1 MSASGASNYTLF
13 QVTKPNSGVVV
24 RTEGKILGFDY
35 YESVYSP
42 MITANVVIED
52 VGGTVANKKG
62 LRGTLKDAL
71 PIEGFEEIAFVIL
84 TASGELNFEKNPMI
98 VTGSPM
104 NIDSPQK
111 QTTFIPLVSNYAIKN
126 ASKPLD
132 RIYPD
137 APISEIVQKI
147 LLDPS
152 LLKVPKD
159 RLGFNAT
166 SGKYEFIEKTSNR
179 DKISGNNELPLDV
192 ILQLCKKSIPE
203 TGNDPGYFFFET
215 KSGFKFQSI
224 DGLITRGMKKFE
236 NDSYK
241 ETHTYSY
248 SSALEA
254 NLDNNKNDYKV
265 LLAPLVRRDQDQL
278 SSLRNGQY
286 NVRICTMD
294 TLTQKYDEKI
304 VNLLSNSNLG
314 EKQISPVDNKN
325 FSKSYTYILNPGA
338 DNMGVGFDVIND
350 PSNYEPKAHMRYG
363 LLHSQLIDIQ
373 IPCNTLLEAG
383 DVIKLQLENITQDEK
398 LLQIYNEHRS
408 GYYLILHLCHH
419 FDTDNSYTSLTLA
432 RDTYGL
438 YTSKK

>member
-1 MSASGASNYTLF
+1 MSAAGASNYTLF
-13 QVTKPNSGVVV
+13 QVTKPNRGVVV

-35 YESVYSP
+35 FESVYSP
-42 MITANVVIED
+42 MVSANLMIED
-52 VGGTVANKKG
+52 TGGTVANKKG

-84 TASGELNFEKNPMI
+84 TATGELNFEKNPMV

-132 RIYPD
+132 RVYPD

-147 LLDPS
+147 LSDPT
-152 LLKVPKD
+152 LLKVPKS
-159 RLGFNAT
+159 RQ
-166 SGKYEFIEKTSNR
+166 FIEKTSNQ
-179 DKISGNNELPLDV
+179 DKVGGNNELPLDV

-203 TGNDPGYFFFET
+203 NGNDPGYFFFET

-224 DGLITRGMKKFE
+224 DSLISKGKEKFD

-241 ETHTYSY
+241 ETHTYNY

-294 TLTQKYDEKI
+294 TLTQKYEEKV
-304 VNLLSNSNLG
+304 VNLLSKSNLG
-314 EKQISPVDNKN
+314 EKQKSPVDKKN

-338 DNMGVGFDVIND
+338 DDKGVGFEVIND

-373 IPCNTLLEAG
+373 VPCNTLLEAG

>member
-1 MSASGASNYTLF
+1 MSAAGASNYTLF
-13 QVTKPNSGVVV
+13 QITKPSSGVVV

-42 MITANVVIED
+42 MITANVVIQD

-71 PIEGFEEIAFVIL
+71 PIEGFEELAFVIL
-84 TASGELNFEKNPMI
+84 TATGELNFEKNPMI

-111 QTTFIPLVSNYAIKN
+111 QTIFIPLVSNYAIKN

-132 RIYPD
+132 RVYPD

-147 LLDPS
+147 LLDPT

-159 RLGFNAT
+159 RLGFNAET
-166 SGKYEFIEKTSNR
+166 GKYEFIEKTSNQ
-179 DKISGNNELPLDV
+179 DKVGGNNELPLDV

-203 TGNDPGYFFFET
+203 NGNDPGYFFFET

-224 DGLITRGMKKFE
+224 DGLITRGMEKFE

-248 SSALEA
+248 SSAPEA

-294 TLTQKYDEKI
+294 TLTQKYEEKV
-304 VNLLSNSNLG
+304 VNLLSKSNLG
-314 EKQISPVDNKN
+314 EKQKSPVDKKN

-338 DNMGVGFDVIND
+338 DDKGVGFEVIND

-373 IPCNTLLEAG
+373 VPCNTLLEAG

>member
-1 MSASGASNYTLF
+1 MSAAGASNYTLF
-13 QVTKPNSGVVV
+13 QVTKPNRGVVV

-35 YESVYSP
+35 FESVYSP
-42 MITANVVIED
+42 MVSANLMIED
-52 VGGTVANKKG
+52 TGGTVANKKG

-84 TASGELNFEKNPMI
+84 TATGELNFEKNPMI

-132 RIYPD
+132 RVYPD

-147 LLDPS
+147 LSDPT
-152 LLKVPKD
+152 LLKVPKS
-159 RLGFNAT
+159 RQ
-166 SGKYEFIEKTSNR
+166 FIEKTSNQ
-179 DKISGNNELPLDV
+179 DKVGGNNELPLDV

-224 DGLITRGMKKFE
+224 DGLITKGMEKFD
-236 NDSYK
+236 NDLYK
-241 ETHTYSY
+241 ETHTYNY

-294 TLTQKYDEKI
+294 TLTQKYEEKV
-304 VNLLSNSNLG
+304 VNLLSKSNLG
-314 EKQISPVDNKN
+314 EKQKSPVDNKK

-338 DNMGVGFDVIND
+338 DDKGVGFEVIND

-373 IPCNTLLEAG
+373 VPCNTLLEAG

>member
-1 MSASGASNYTLF
+1 
-13 QVTKPNSGVVV
+13 
-24 RTEGKILGFDY
+24 
-35 YESVYSP
+35 
-42 MITANVVIED
+42 
-52 VGGTVANKKG
+52 
-62 LRGTLKDAL
+62 
-71 PIEGFEEIAFVIL
+71 
-84 TASGELNFEKNPMI
+84 MI

-132 RIYPD
+132 RVYPD

-147 LLDPS
+147 LSDPT

-159 RLGFNAT
+159 RQ
-166 SGKYEFIEKTSNR
+166 FIEKTSNQ
-179 DKISGNNELPLDV
+179 DKVGGNNELPLDV

-203 TGNDPGYFFFET
+203 NGNDPGYFFFET

-224 DGLITRGMKKFE
+224 DGLITKGMEKF
-236 NDSYK
+236 NDDSYK

-294 TLTQKYDEKI
+294 TLTQKYEEKV
-304 VNLLSNSNLG
+304 VNLLSKSNLG
-314 EKQISPVDNKN
+314 EKQKSPVDNKK

-338 DNMGVGFDVIND
+338 DDKGVGFEVIND

-373 IPCNTLLEAG
+373 VPCNTLLEAG
-383 DVIKLQLENITQDEK
+383 DVIKLQLENNTQDEK

>member
-1 MSASGASNYTLF
+1 MSAAGASNYTLF
-13 QVTKPNSGVVV
+13 QVTKPNRGVVV

-35 YESVYSP
+35 FESVYSP
-42 MITANVVIED
+42 MVSANLMIED
-52 VGGTVANKKG
+52 TGGTVANKKG

-84 TASGELNFEKNPMI
+84 TATGELNFEKNPMV

-132 RIYPD
+132 RVYPD

-147 LLDPS
+147 LSDPT
-152 LLKVPKD
+152 LLKVPK
-159 RLGFNAT
+159 
-166 SGKYEFIEKTSNR
+166 SKQFIEKTSNQ
-179 DKISGNNELPLDV
+179 DKVGGNNELPLDV

-203 TGNDPGYFFFET
+203 NGNDPGYFFFET

-224 DGLITRGMKKFE
+224 DGLISKGKEKFE

-241 ETHTYSY
+241 ETHTYNY

-294 TLTQKYDEKI
+294 TLTQKYEEKV
-304 VNLLSNSNLG
+304 VNLLSKSNLG
-314 EKQISPVDNKN
+314 EKQKSPVDNKK

-338 DNMGVGFDVIND
+338 DDKGVGFEVIND

-373 IPCNTLLEAG
+373 VPCNTLLEAG

>member
-1 MSASGASNYTLF
+1 MSAAGASNYTLF
-13 QVTKPNSGVVV
+13 QVTKPNRGVVV

-35 YESVYSP
+35 FESVYSP
-42 MITANVVIED
+42 MVSANLMIED
-52 VGGTVANKKG
+52 TGGTVANKKG

-84 TASGELNFEKNPMI
+84 TATGELNFEKNPMV

-132 RIYPD
+132 RVYPD

-147 LLDPS
+147 LSDPT
-152 LLKVPKD
+152 LLKVPKS
-159 RLGFNAT
+159 RQ
-166 SGKYEFIEKTSNR
+166 FIEKTSNQ
-179 DKISGNNELPLDV
+179 DKVGGNNELPLDV

-203 TGNDPGYFFFET
+203 NGNDPGYFFFET

-224 DGLITRGMKKFE
+224 DGLISKGKEKFE

-241 ETHTYSY
+241 ETHTYNY

-294 TLTQKYDEKI
+294 TLTQKYEEKV
-304 VNLLSNSNLG
+304 VNLLSKSNLG
-314 EKQISPVDNKN
+314 EKQKSPVDNKK

-338 DNMGVGFDVIND
+338 DDKGVGFDVIND

-373 IPCNTLLEAG
+373 VPCNTLLEAG

>member
-1 MSASGASNYTLF
+1 MSAAGASNYTLF
-13 QVTKPNSGVVV
+13 QVTKPNRGVVV

-35 YESVYSP
+35 FESVYSP
-42 MITANVVIED
+42 MVSANLMIED
-52 VGGTVANKKG
+52 TGGTVANKKG

-84 TASGELNFEKNPMI
+84 TATGELNFEKNPMV

-147 LLDPS
+147 LSDPT
-152 LLKVPKD
+152 LLKVPKN
-159 RLGFNAT
+159 RQ
-166 SGKYEFIEKTSNR
+166 FIEKTSNQ
-179 DKISGNNELPLDV
+179 DKVGGNNELPLDV

-203 TGNDPGYFFFET
+203 NGNDPGYFFFET

-224 DGLITRGMKKFE
+224 DGLISKGKEKFE

-241 ETHTYSY
+241 ETHTYNY

-294 TLTQKYDEKI
+294 TLTQKYEEKV
-304 VNLLSNSNLG
+304 VNLLSKSNLG
-314 EKQISPVDNKN
+314 EKQKSPVDKKN

-338 DNMGVGFDVIND
+338 DDKGVGFEVIND

-373 IPCNTLLEAG
+373 VPCNTLLEAG

>member
-1 MSASGASNYTLF
+1 MSAAGASNYTLF
-13 QVTKPNSGVVV
+13 QVTKPNRGVVV

-35 YESVYSP
+35 FESVYSP
-42 MITANVVIED
+42 MVSANLMIED
-52 VGGTVANKKG
+52 TGGTVANKKG

-84 TASGELNFEKNPMI
+84 TATGELNFEKNPMV

-111 QTTFIPLVSNYAIKN
+111 QTTFIPLVSQYAIKN

-147 LLDPS
+147 LSDPT
-152 LLKVPKD
+152 LLKVPKS
-159 RLGFNAT
+159 RQ
-166 SGKYEFIEKTSNR
+166 FIEKTSNQ
-179 DKISGNNELPLDV
+179 DKVGGNNELPLDV

-224 DGLITRGMKKFE
+224 DGLITKGMEKFD

-294 TLTQKYDEKI
+294 TLTQKYEEKVVI
-304 VNLLSNSNLG
+304 SSLSITCSW
-314 EKQISPVDNKN
+314 QTR
-325 FSKSYTYILNPGA
+325 SKS
-338 DNMGVGFDVIND
+338 F
-350 PSNYEPKAHMRYG
+350 
-363 LLHSQLIDIQ
+363 
-373 IPCNTLLEAG
+373 
-383 DVIKLQLENITQDEK
+383 
-398 LLQIYNEHRS
+398 
-408 GYYLILHLCHH
+408 
-419 FDTDNSYTSLTLA
+419 A
-432 RDTYGL
+432 RI
-438 YTSKK
+438 

>member
-1 MSASGASNYTLF
+1 MSAAGASNYTLF
-13 QVTKPNSGVVV
+13 QVTKPNRGVVV

-35 YESVYSP
+35 FESVYSP
-42 MITANVVIED
+42 MVSANLMIED
-52 VGGTVANKKG
+52 TGGTVANKKG

-84 TASGELNFEKNPMI
+84 TATGELNFEKNPMI

-132 RIYPD
+132 RVYPD

-147 LLDPS
+147 LSDPT
-152 LLKVPKD
+152 LLKVPK
-159 RLGFNAT
+159 
-166 SGKYEFIEKTSNR
+166 SKQFIEKTSNQ
-179 DKISGNNELPLDV
+179 DKVGGNNELPLDV

-203 TGNDPGYFFFET
+203 NGNDPGYFFFET

-224 DGLITRGMKKFE
+224 DGLITKGMEKFD
-236 NDSYK
+236 NDLYK
-241 ETHTYSY
+241 ETHTYNY

-294 TLTQKYDEKI
+294 TLTQKYEEKV
-304 VNLLSNSNLG
+304 VNLLSKSNLG
-314 EKQISPVDNKN
+314 EKQKSPVDNKK

-338 DNMGVGFDVIND
+338 DDKGVGFEVIND

-373 IPCNTLLEAG
+373 VPCNTLLEAG

>member
-1 MSASGASNYTLF
+1 MSAAGASNYTLF
-13 QVTKPNSGVVV
+13 QVTKPSSGVVV

-42 MITANVVIED
+42 MITANVLIED

-71 PIEGFEEIAFVIL
+71 PIEGFEEVAFVIL
-84 TASGELNFEKNPMI
+84 TATGELNFEKNPMI

-111 QTTFIPLVSNYAIKN
+111 QTSFIPLVSQYAIKN
-126 ASKPLD
+126 ANKPLD

-147 LLDPS
+147 LSDPT

-159 RLGFNAT
+159 RQ
-166 SGKYEFIEKTSNR
+166 FIEKTSNQ
-179 DKISGNNELPLDV
+179 DKVDGNNELPLDV

-203 TGNDPGYFFFET
+203 NGNDPGYFFFET

-224 DGLITRGMKKFE
+224 DGLITKGMEKFD

-241 ETHTYSY
+241 ENHTYSY

-294 TLTQKYDEKI
+294 TLTQKYEEKV
-304 VNLLSNSNLG
+304 VNLLSKSNLG
-314 EKQISPVDNKN
+314 EKQKSPVDKNN

-338 DNMGVGFDVIND
+338 DDKGVGFDVIND

-373 IPCNTLLEAG
+373 VPCNILLEAG
-383 DVIKLQLENITQDEK
+383 DVIKLQLENITQDDK

>member
-1 MSASGASNYTLF
+1 MSAAGASNYTLF
-13 QVTKPNSGVVV
+13 QVTKPNRGVVV

-35 YESVYSP
+35 FESVYSP
-42 MITANVVIED
+42 MVSANLMIED
-52 VGGTVANKKG
+52 TGGTVANKKG

-71 PIEGFEEIAFVIL
+71 PIEGFEEISFVIL
-84 TASGELNFEKNPMI
+84 TATGELNFEKNPMI

-132 RIYPD
+132 RVYPD

-147 LLDPS
+147 LSDPT
-152 LLKVPKD
+152 LLKVPKS
-159 RLGFNAT
+159 RQ
-166 SGKYEFIEKTSNR
+166 FIEKTSNQ
-179 DKISGNNELPLDV
+179 DKVGGNNELPLDV

-224 DGLITRGMKKFE
+224 DGLISKGKEKFD

-294 TLTQKYDEKI
+294 TLTQKYEEKV
-304 VNLLSNSNLG
+304 VNLLSKSNLG
-314 EKQISPVDNKN
+314 EKQKSPVDNKK

-338 DNMGVGFDVIND
+338 DDKGVGFDVIND

-373 IPCNTLLEAG
+373 VPCNTLLEAG

>member
-1 MSASGASNYTLF
+1 MSAAGASNYTLF
-13 QVTKPNSGVVV
+13 QVTKPNRGVVV

-35 YESVYSP
+35 FESVYSP
-42 MITANVVIED
+42 MVSANLMIED
-52 VGGTVANKKG
+52 TGGTVANKKG

-84 TASGELNFEKNPMI
+84 TATGELNFEKNPMV

-132 RIYPD
+132 RVYPD

-147 LLDPS
+147 LSDPT
-152 LLKVPKD
+152 LLKVPKS
-159 RLGFNAT
+159 RQ
-166 SGKYEFIEKTSNR
+166 FIEKTSNQ
-179 DKISGNNELPLDV
+179 DKVGGNNELPLDV

-203 TGNDPGYFFFET
+203 NGNDPGYFFFET

-224 DGLITRGMKKFE
+224 DGLISKGKEKFE

-241 ETHTYSY
+241 ETHTYNY

-294 TLTQKYDEKI
+294 TLTQKYEEKV
-304 VNLLSNSNLG
+304 VNLLSKSNLG
-314 EKQISPVDNKN
+314 EKQKSPVDNKK

-338 DNMGVGFDVIND
+338 DDKGVGFEVIND

-373 IPCNTLLEAG
+373 VPCNTLLEAG